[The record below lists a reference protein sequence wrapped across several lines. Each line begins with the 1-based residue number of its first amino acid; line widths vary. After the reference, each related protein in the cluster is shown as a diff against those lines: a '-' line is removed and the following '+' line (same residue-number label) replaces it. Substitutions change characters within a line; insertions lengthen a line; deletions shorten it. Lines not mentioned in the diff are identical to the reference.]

1 MTEQQTGK
9 LPDYPGLAVARTDL
23 PQFHGAAEQR
33 ALGLGLT
40 YSASS
45 AAPV

>member
-23 PQFHGAAEQR
+23 PQLHGAAEQC

-40 YSASS
+40 SS
-45 AAPV
+45 APSTAPV